1 MALLPASNI
10 DQLKASARRFAS
22 GFTRGQ
28 KAVTL
33 AALVGVVVVAGLFMT
48 LSGRP
53 TYSILFSNLQP
64 TDAASITQ
72 KLVTDHVPY
81 QLQDGG
87 ATILVPQNDVD
98 QERLAAAQL
107 GLPASS
113 TVGLS
118 LLDKEG
124 LTTSQ
129 LTQQADYLQALQ
141 GELESTINSISGVQS
156 SQVNVAMAAN
166 QTFALGTNSP
176 TGASVLVDLTPGH
189 TLTYDQTQA
198 ITSLVASSV
207 AGLDASQVTVADS
220 NGDLLAGPG
229 VSNTG
234 GEQSSAESAYD
245 AAGAARISAYLA
257 AVLGAGNADVQ
268 VNANLNFDQ
277 VKTDTQ
283 SLINGSNGKPETA
296 CTSTQKS
303 ATHYTGTGT
312 PPGSSV
318 GATTSSGNGTYTQT
332 STQSTCET
340 GTVNSTT
347 VQAPGTVTTQSVA
360 VLVNSKAV
368 PKSLQL
374 SALKAGVAA
383 AAGIKTSRG
392 DVLAFSAAAFP
403 ATETTTAKA
412 AAPAPLTT
420 LMKPALSVLL
430 LVLVLFLLW
439 RASRK
444 GRRTSG
450 GGEPAMLGALG
461 AFELGGGGSYDERPT
476 GELPV
481 MRPLAVGPGGSVQA
495 IVDSQS
501 DEVAT
506 VLRGWLEDRPA

>member
-1 MALLPASNI
+1 MALLPATNF

-28 KAVTL
+28 KAVTV
-33 AALVGVVVVAGLFMT
+33 AALVGVVGAAGLFMS

-72 KLVTDHVPY
+72 QLSTDHVPY

-98 QERLAAAQL
+98 QQRLAAAQV

-141 GELESTINSISGVQS
+141 GELEQTIDSISGVAS

-176 TGASVLVDLTPGH
+176 TGASVLVDLAAGH

-234 GEQSSAESAYD
+234 GAQSSAESAYD
-245 AAGAARISAYLA
+245 AASSARISAYLA
-257 AVLGAGNADVQ
+257 GVLGTGNADVQ

-277 VKTDTQ
+277 VKTQTQ
-283 SLINGSNGKPETA
+283 SLVNGANGKPETA

-303 ATHYTGTGT
+303 STKYTGTGT

-318 GATTSSGNGTYTQT
+318 GATTASGNGTYTQT
-332 STQSTCET
+332 SSQSTCEAS
-340 GTVNSTT
+340 TVNSTT
-347 VQAPGTVTTQSVA
+347 VEAPGTVSTQSIA

-368 PKSLQL
+368 PKTLQL
-374 SALKAGVAA
+374 SVLKTGVAA
-383 AAGIKTSRG
+383 AAGITTSRG
-392 DVLAFSAAAFP
+392 DVLAFSAAPFP

-412 AAPAPLTT
+412 KAPAPLTT
-420 LMKPALSVLL
+420 FMKPGLSVLL
-430 LVLVLFLLW
+430 LVLVLGLLW
-439 RASRK
+439 KASRK
-444 GRRTSG
+444 SRRHSG
-450 GGEPAMLGALG
+450 GAEPAMLGALG
-461 AFELGGGGSYDERPT
+461 AFELGGGGHYDERPT
-476 GELPV
+476 GELPT
-481 MRPLAVGPGGSVQA
+481 MRPLAVGPGSSIQA
-495 IVDSQS
+495 IVDGQS

-506 VLRGWLEDRPA
+506 VLRGWLET